1 MKIKDDNYILIPGWA
16 RTQFGLRGN
25 ELMVF
30 SLIHGFSQDGTS
42 WFTGSIN
49 YIAEW
54 LGASRPTIINIL
66 KNLTDL
72 GLIIKESEIKNG
84 VTFNRYAVNLQKL
97 SSSKDSLLPVKE
109 FNGSS
114 KESLLNN
121 IVNNTRINDINIID
135 TRDSAEAAEKKSST
149 LLDVDRKPK
158 KTTRKTPED
167 KSKAFIE
174 DCSKLLRE
182 FKFSGVIEE
191 KLMEFFTML
200 SEIGKFLPKTSIKA
214 QLDVLAYMDIDQ
226 QKEII
231 TLTITR
237 GWSSLDYA
245 KAEYDKKHHA
255 SFDTAQPGTFQPRI
269 PGSKAT
275 EELEQKMRD
284 SFNDPERRKKE
295 WF

>member
-54 LGASRPTIINIL
+54 IGASRPTIINIL